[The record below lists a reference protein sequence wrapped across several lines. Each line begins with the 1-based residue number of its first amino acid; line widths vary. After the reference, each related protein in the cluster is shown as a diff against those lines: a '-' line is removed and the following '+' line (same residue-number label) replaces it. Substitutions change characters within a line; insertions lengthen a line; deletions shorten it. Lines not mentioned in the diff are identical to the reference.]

1 VIIPSDL
8 WNDKNQR
15 IIINCDNY
23 QELQL
28 KIYSKVT
35 ELHRRIRKLI
45 VIEIEVTLDNL
56 LETNGRKINC
66 TIGSAWM
73 LRFLVL
79 KVWVNMA
86 TYIILF
92 IRHSEI
98 VE

>member
-1 VIIPSDL
+1 MIIPSDS
-8 WNDKNQR
+8 WNDKSQR

-86 TYIILF
+86 T
-92 IRHSEI
+92 
-98 VE
+98 